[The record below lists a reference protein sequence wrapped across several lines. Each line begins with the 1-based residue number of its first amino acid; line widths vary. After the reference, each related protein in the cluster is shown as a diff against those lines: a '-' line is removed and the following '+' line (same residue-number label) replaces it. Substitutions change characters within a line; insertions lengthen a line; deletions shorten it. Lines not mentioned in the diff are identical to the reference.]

1 MKRKVDDV
9 YHRMSQKDDFFIF
22 IKRALLKKELEILV

>member
-1 MKRKVDDV
+1 MKRKVDDA
-9 YHRMSQKDDFFIF
+9 YHCMSQKDDLFMF